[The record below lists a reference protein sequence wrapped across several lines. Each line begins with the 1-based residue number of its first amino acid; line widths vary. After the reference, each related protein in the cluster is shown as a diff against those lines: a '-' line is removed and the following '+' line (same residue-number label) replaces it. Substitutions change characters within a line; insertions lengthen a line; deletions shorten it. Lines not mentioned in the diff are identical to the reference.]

1 MMANEIFSLQEAQ
14 ELRDKILLLPETEY
28 MPTTQGAIE
37 TIKSKLDT
45 RLKNTKSDFAS
56 YDDLKKF
63 CQVETK
69 KSGKV
74 YEIIPEKDNRTD
86 KFNVASYLTYCYLKY
101 KNADQDNETSLKM
114 LKGRFKFLGYS
125 NNLDENLK
133 QALEICNKAVTANPD
148 TSSPSTPQPVATAS
162 ASTLPS
168 RQERIANPTNKDD
181 VLPKAPKAKQA
192 DEAKAAAPIRTD
204 APKAPVQE
212 PQQIQEPM
220 QDIADDNADMPTV
233 LIPDSIFDCTE
244 IIPKEY
250 ILDGIIEAGSIVM
263 IAGKEKIGKTY
274 ALQHLALCM
283 AAEIPWLGY
292 KTMQDDKG
300 GVLWVNLDMKREDAR
315 RRTNEI
321 SNGLCEFLAQPYYP
335 EMFANFHMIHAKTFR
350 DQGFD
355 SLTFD
360 GKAEATISEMEK
372 LIKDKR
378 YNIKVCFIDS
388 LIEIIGELDENKSG
402 DIGKMF
408 QRIYQLRD
416 ETGCAFIL
424 IHHNTKYGD
433 RGRGSS
439 AIFSSTELN
448 LQLSEDIN
456 NDEKLILVTDGA
468 RNTAK
473 NNIGMMKV
481 WKPRLNHDGTELK
494 DSKGH
499 TVWNFYLEP
508 VDSKSISTSA
518 TEKAYKKQQE
528 SDKRYEDAVLKA
540 LEGEFE
546 GLSKNEIKSKAHID
560 KQESGRAVDRLC
572 SPERNE
578 IIILPNGKYKLP

>member
-1 MMANEIFSLQEAQ
+1 MMAERPEKFNMDEMRNYFSLVDNLSVDVSDKLIADIKSDIEN
-14 ELRDKILLLPETEY
+14 KILNSN
-28 MPTTQGAIE
+28 I
-37 TIKSKLDT
+37 
-45 RLKNTKSDFAS
+45 RLKTEDCKEFFDVDIDYKNKIVTWK
-56 YDDLKKF
+56 
-63 CQVETK
+63 
-69 KSGKV
+69 
-74 YEIIPEKDNRTD
+74 NTD
-86 KFNVASYLTYCYLKY
+86 KFTFGRAVLYFKKLISVSTSGRGINSLRQSVLCFGKAATNDPATS
-101 KNADQDNETSLKM
+101 NANIE
-114 LKGRFKFLGYS
+114 Y
-125 NNLDENLK
+125 
-133 QALEICNKAVTANPD
+133 INKLCDDAGILLI
-148 TSSPSTPQPVATAS
+148 SPSTAEPVATAS

-192 DEAKAAAPIRTD
+192 DKAKAAAPIRTD
-204 APKAPVQE
+204 APKAPAQE

-233 LIPDSIFDCTE
+233 LIPDSIFDCIE
-244 IIPKEY
+244 IIPKKY

-283 AAEIPWLGY
+283 AAELPWLGY
-292 KTMQDDKG
+292 ETMQDDKG
-300 GVLWVNLDMKREDAR
+300 GVLWVNLDMKRETAR

-321 SNGLCEFLAQPYYP
+321 SNGLCEFLTQPYRP
-335 EMFANFHMIHAKTFR
+335 EMFANFHMIHSKTFR
-350 DQGFD
+350 DQGYD

-360 GKAEATISEMEK
+360 GNADKTIAEMEK

-388 LIEIIGELDENKSG
+388 LIEIVGDLDENKSG

-408 QRIYQLRD
+408 RRIYQLRD

-424 IHHNTKYGD
+424 VHHNTKGGD

-448 LQLSEDIN
+448 LQLSEDVN
-456 NDEKLILVTDGA
+456 NDDKLLLSTDGA
-468 RNTAK
+468 RDTAK
-473 NNIGMMKV
+473 NDIGMLKV
-481 WKPRLNHDGTELK
+481 WKPRLNDDGTELK
-494 DSKGH
+494 DDNGH

-508 VDSKSISTSA
+508 VDSKNISTSA

-546 GLSKNEIKSKAHID
+546 GLSKNGITAKAHID
-560 KQESGRAVDRLC
+560 NQESRRAVNRLYD
-572 SPERNE
+572 RNE
-578 IIILPNGKYKLP
+578 IIYLPNGKYKLP